1 MLLKYVLP
9 EGCAEDDDWKKVT
22 DLEKKINKG
31 VNILQED
38 IQRIQQ
44 DEARKGWKHSKKN
57 INIFG

>member
-1 MLLKYVLP
+1 MP